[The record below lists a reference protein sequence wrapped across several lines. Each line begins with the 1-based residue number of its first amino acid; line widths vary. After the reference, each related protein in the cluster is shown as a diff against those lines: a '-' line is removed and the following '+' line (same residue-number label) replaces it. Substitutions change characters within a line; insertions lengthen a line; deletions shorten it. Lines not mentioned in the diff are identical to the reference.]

1 MRSFFIEDAFLDMET
16 LTLPEEESKH
26 ACKVLRMQE
35 GHQLSIVNGQGDE
48 LIAEII
54 DANTKACHVKK
65 VNFNHTPPDDFQIHI
80 AIAPTKMNDRFEW
93 FLEKATELGIHRI
106 TPLLCSNSE
115 RKKIKLERYHK
126 VLVSAM
132 KQSKRLYLPILDDF
146 TSLDNF
152 IKLNPKGV
160 LAHCYEGEKKPLN
173 DSLQKKNRPILI
185 GPEGDFTNLEVEK
198 LIQSGYQPI
207 TLGKTRLRTET
218 AGIYACALSKF
229 LFE

>member
-1 MRSFFIEDAFLDMET
+1 MRSFYIHNAFLDVET
-16 LTLPEEESKH
+16 LVLPEEESKH
-26 ACKVLRMQE
+26 ACKVLRMQN
-35 GHQLSIVNGQGDE
+35 GHQMSIVNGKGDE

-54 DANTKACHVKK
+54 DANNKACEVKK
-65 VNFNHTPPDDFQIHI
+65 IELNHTPPDDFQIHI

-93 FLEKATELGIHRI
+93 FLEKATELGIHKI

-115 RKKIKLERYHK
+115 RKKIKLDRYQK
-126 VLVSAM
+126 VLISAM
-132 KQSKRLYLPILDDF
+132 KQSKRLYLPEITDF
-146 TSLDNF
+146 ITLDNF
-152 IKLNPKGV
+152 IKINPKGIF
-160 LAHCYEGEKKPLN
+160 AHCYEGEKLTLN
-173 DSLQKKNRPILI
+173 DTLEKKNFPILI

-198 LIQSGYQPI
+198 LIQSGYKPI